1 MHVHGV
7 YGIEHIIVNNN
18 TYNIYVNKG
27 NILLQS
33 VNIMHT
39 VFVTNYKLS

>member
-1 MHVHGV
+1 MHVHDV
-7 YGIEHIIVNNN
+7 YGIKHIVHSN
-18 TYNIYVNKG
+18 TYSIYVNKG

-33 VNIMHT
+33 VNIICT

>member
-1 MHVHGV
+1 MHVHDV
-7 YGIEHIIVNNN
+7 YGIEHVVHSN

-33 VNIMHT
+33 VNIIRT